1 MNEEGS
7 SLSVGECAGQSAG
20 PIAGRAA
27 GSTVKTVTMTA
38 TMTAEYSVEHYGV
51 DFTEHTEVTQYSAD
65 LCFDQALCDEQE
77 KNMINMIR
85 FCMLSDRVRPEYQE
99 VHCPQS
105 LKARCL
111 KSLEESEA

>member
-20 PIAGRAA
+20 LIA
-27 GSTVKTVTMTA
+27 GSTVKTV

-65 LCFDQALCDEQE
+65 LCFDRALCDEQE

>member
-20 PIAGRAA
+20 LTA
-27 GSTVKTVTMTA
+27 GSTVQTV

>member
-20 PIAGRAA
+20 LIA
-27 GSTVKTVTMTA
+27 GSTVQTVTMTA
-38 TMTAEYSVEHYGV
+38 EYCVEHYGV

-65 LCFDQALCDEQE
+65 LCFDQTLCDEQE

>member
-27 GSTVKTVTMTA
+27 GSTVKTV

>member
-7 SLSVGECAGQSAG
+7 SLSAGECAGQSAG
-20 PIAGRAA
+20 LIA
-27 GSTVKTVTMTA
+27 GSTVQTV

>member
-20 PIAGRAA
+20 PIAG
-27 GSTVKTVTMTA
+27 STVQTV